1 MKRITIMATAL
12 MALAAC
18 ASRGGSE
25 DFTTQEISLIQ
36 SSDSIMRV
44 LTIED
49 PSDLA
54 ILRAPS
60 TDLSSKA
67 LMSDEYASL
76 CELMV
81 ATVTHPSQDGVGI
94 AGPQVGLNRRIVA
107 VQRFDKGPV
116 VNAAGKVDHPFEVYP
131 NIRIVWASDSLEA
144 GPEGCLS
151 VPDRRGDVMR
161 STEII
166 IEYADLSGYK
176 GSCGPDCSD
185 CESCPESSCHS
196 ECEGCC
202 SGCAAGSDHAES
214 GIECAGH
221 EGGKVPMVREKI
233 SGFTAVIFQH
243 EIDHLDGVLYID
255 RLSN

>member
-1 MKRITIMATAL
+1 

-18 ASRGGSE
+18 ASQEGYRE
-25 DFTTQEISLIQ
+25 FTTQEINLIQ

-49 PSDLA
+49 PSDLE

-60 TDLSSKA
+60 TDLSCKA

-94 AGPQVGLNRRIVA
+94 AGPQVGLNRRVVA
-107 VQRFDKGPV
+107 VQRFDKEPV
-116 VNAAGKVDHPFEVYP
+116 MNAAGKLDHPFEVYP

-166 IEYADLSGYK
+166 IEYADLSRCTS
-176 GSCGPDCSD
+176 SCGPECSD
-185 CESCPESSCHS
+185 C
-196 ECEGCC
+196 G
-202 SGCAAGSDHAES
+202 SGCSSGCDDGSDHADS
-214 GIECAGH
+214 CAECAGH